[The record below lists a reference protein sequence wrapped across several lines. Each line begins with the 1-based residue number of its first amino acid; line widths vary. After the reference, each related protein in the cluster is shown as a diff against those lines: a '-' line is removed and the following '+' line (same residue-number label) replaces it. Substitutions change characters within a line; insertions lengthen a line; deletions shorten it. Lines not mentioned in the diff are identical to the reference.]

1 MNGRMR
7 GSGLDSKPIL
17 NTFKFQCMHFDIP
30 STHLTSVIRAVG
42 FFPRDFNRCN
52 WTSPKGID
60 SGAVSFTMNS
70 QSIASCDCFTW
81 VSSHLFWCSVDGT
94 HQILKETRARNQKM
108 PKTVCI
114 ANVLQISFFSSL
126 RPPVQ
131 YSIMI
136 IMLIHVHPPPKKKQN
151 AKTRHHLLQ
160 DYSQLVS
167 RYFTGAPFNKI
178 SRPLV
183 ATVRSPKRTSLP
195 EQQLCLGYMAGDSR

>member
-1 MNGRMR
+1 MN
-7 GSGLDSKPIL
+7 L
-17 NTFKFQCMHFDIP
+17 
-30 STHLTSVIRAVG
+30 
-42 FFPRDFNRCN
+42 
-52 WTSPKGID
+52 
-60 SGAVSFTMNS
+60 
-70 QSIASCDCFTW
+70 QSIAFCDCFTW

-94 HQILKETRARNQKM
+94 HQILKETRARNQTM

-114 ANVLQISFFSSL
+114 ANVLQISIVSSL

-136 IMLIHVHPPPKKKQN
+136 IMLIHVHPPPPKNQN
-151 AKTRHHLLQ
+151 AKTQHHLLQ
-160 DYSQLVS
+160 DYFQLVS

-195 EQQLCLGYMAGDSR
+195 EEQLWHSIERLLGIHGKQFALGVENRMHQIRLFPLEYTANSHCLQESHCQNLLPAETALMEVSTYSHNHP